1 MEFADNKRDV
11 FAEPSGATGH
21 VPLGKS
27 HLAWTDFAAGVST
40 TKEVRHRASGG
51 CSANPSARSMIA
63 YEDVKTDL
71 VLDADDPTHIGG
83 GVHDS
88 DDHRDGRGIDRR

>member
-1 MEFADNKRDV
+1 MLDNKRDV
-11 FAEPSGATGH
+11 FIEPSGMTGF

-27 HLAWTDFAAGVST
+27 KMAWTDFASGVAS
-40 TKEVRHRASGG
+40 TKEMRVRASGG
-51 CSANPSARSMIA
+51 SSANPSSRSLVA

-71 VLDADDPTHIGG
+71 VIDADDPTHVGG